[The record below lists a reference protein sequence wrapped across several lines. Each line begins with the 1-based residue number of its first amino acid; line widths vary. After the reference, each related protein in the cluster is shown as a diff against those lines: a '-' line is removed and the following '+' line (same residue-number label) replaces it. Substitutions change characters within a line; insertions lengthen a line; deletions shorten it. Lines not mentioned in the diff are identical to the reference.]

1 MLLPV
6 ERILKGGEE
15 QYTSE
20 EIAEEVGLPRR
31 GARAAAQGARPALP
45 ARPTRGSSRRRTSRR
60 RQVSKQIA
68 DVGLPFEARLEVART
83 LGRAMSQ
90 VAAAMREVTA
100 RAVAQPGGSERDVA
114 LAYAHAARELAPIVG
129 PLLEHS
135 LSQHLREQVRQDF
148 VTAAHLAE
156 GGARGTDRVA
166 VCFADL
172 VGFTRLGEEIPVERL
187 STIAGQ
193 LESLAGDVAESP
205 VRLVKTIGDAAMLVS
220 RETEPLLAAAHA
232 LVAAADEEGEDFP
245 QLRAGLALGEAV
257 GHAGD
262 WYGRPVNLASRVTQ
276 IARPSSVL
284 ATEEVKEDVGGETW
298 SWSFAGR
305 RKVKG
310 IKGELPLFRARP
322 RAERRRFRG
331 ESVAWPAVADSNYDL
346 IVIGSG
352 PGGYVAAIR
361 AAQVGLKTAVV
372 EKDSVVGGRCLNY
385 ACIPAKAVLRSADLV
400 SEVSDAGDF
409 GIEVEGYSIDFAKVN
424 ERRLRVIKTL
434 TGGVDGLFK
443 KNGIEVIPGEASL
456 TSGGVSVGGQE
467 IAAGKII
474 LATGSVARPIPGTE
488 FGGRVIGTEGAWALE
503 ELPATMAVVG
513 AGASGAEIASAYARL
528 GVEVK
533 LFEALDRVLPT
544 EDADI
549 SKLAERGLK
558 KQGMKIHTKTLVE
571 NVQTTDTSVTFTH
584 GDESET
590 VDYLVI
596 AAGRGPDVDALGLEA
611 AGVTLDEHGLIAVD
625 GAMRTSAA
633 NVYAIGDLV
642 HGPALAHKAS
652 DEGIIAAEDAAGLET
667 HPLEYADIPRATF
680 CEPNVGSFGLTEA
693 QAKEAGYDVTV
704 GKVQYGAVGAGTV
717 YGDRTGLVK
726 IVGDKKYGELLGGH
740 IIGMRATELIQELV
754 NAQARRGRLPR
765 GGPHRPRAP
774 DAVRGRDGSGPRGR
788 RLADP
793 RLIA

>member
-1 MLLPV
+1 MSAADWEGEGLLEGLEGEARDARVSLLDELHDDGASLDELRRAVEEDRLVLLPV

-20 EIAEEVGLPRR
+20 EIAEEVGLPVEELERLR
-31 GARAAAQGARPALP
+31 KALGLPSPPADARVFTQEDLAAAK
-45 ARPTRGSSRRRTSRR
+45 
-60 RQVSKQIA
+60 VSKQIA

-284 ATEEVKEDVGGETW
+284 ATEEVKDDVGEGW

-322 RAERRRFRG
+322 REDG
-331 ESVAWPAVADSNYDL
+331 DS
-346 IVIGSG
+346 
-352 PGGYVAAIR
+352 
-361 AAQVGLKTAVV
+361 
-372 EKDSVVGGRCLNY
+372 
-385 ACIPAKAVLRSADLV
+385 
-400 SEVSDAGDF
+400 
-409 GIEVEGYSIDFAKVN
+409 
-424 ERRLRVIKTL
+424 
-434 TGGVDGLFK
+434 
-443 KNGIEVIPGEASL
+443 EAS
-456 TSGGVSVGGQE
+456 Q
-467 IAAGKII
+467 
-474 LATGSVARPIPGTE
+474 
-488 FGGRVIGTEGAWALE
+488 
-503 ELPATMAVVG
+503 
-513 AGASGAEIASAYARL
+513 
-528 GVEVK
+528 
-533 LFEALDRVLPT
+533 
-544 EDADI
+544 
-549 SKLAERGLK
+549 
-558 KQGMKIHTKTLVE
+558 
-571 NVQTTDTSVTFTH
+571 
-584 GDESET
+584 
-590 VDYLVI
+590 
-596 AAGRGPDVDALGLEA
+596 
-611 AGVTLDEHGLIAVD
+611 
-625 GAMRTSAA
+625 
-633 NVYAIGDLV
+633 
-642 HGPALAHKAS
+642 
-652 DEGIIAAEDAAGLET
+652 
-667 HPLEYADIPRATF
+667 
-680 CEPNVGSFGLTEA
+680 
-693 QAKEAGYDVTV
+693 
-704 GKVQYGAVGAGTV
+704 
-717 YGDRTGLVK
+717 
-726 IVGDKKYGELLGGH
+726 
-740 IIGMRATELIQELV
+740 
-754 NAQARRGRLPR
+754 
-765 GGPHRPRAP
+765 
-774 DAVRGRDGSGPRGR
+774 
-788 RLADP
+788 
-793 RLIA
+793 